1 MKIAIVVG
9 SGAGGATVA
18 KELQGAFEVTVVE
31 AGKEFKPFEMG
42 LEGLEKLRQIGL
54 FFDEREIK
62 YVMPTYQVR
71 QAGSEMILLNGRGLG
86 GTTTICTG
94 NALRMDHDLKALGIN
109 LDAEFEEVYRE
120 IPVTTAH
127 QKKWHKVTRRLFAIF
142 QELGLDPQ
150 PMPKMGQYERCRHCG
165 RCQLGC
171 PNGVKW
177 DSRAYLQEAE
187 EKGAQL
193 VSGCQVESVVID
205 QGHATGVMV
214 RNGFAHHFMPADL
227 VVLAA
232 GGLGT
237 PVILDNSGIP
247 CEPRL
252 FVDPVLCVAARLP
265 RSMQHKD
272 LTMPFVS
279 IQEHTIL
286 SPYFDHLSFF
296 FNPDW
301 RLPAGDIVSIMIK
314 LADEEQGSI
323 SSQGVE
329 KGLSELDRR
338 RLDESAATCREIL
351 RRFGARDEDLFLGSV
366 IAGHPGGMLPLT
378 SKEAASFHSDRLPE
392 NMYVADASLLPKSLG
407 NPPILTI
414 IALAKRVSKV
424 ISEQSTV
431 RGERPAAGTAGIIGF
446 NSLKTSGHSSL
457 MQVTES

>member
-1 MKIAIVVG
+1 MKKAIVVG

-18 KELQGAFEVTVVE
+18 KELQGHYEVTVLE
-31 AGKEFKPFEMG
+31 AGKGFKPFGME
-42 LEGLEKLRQIGL
+42 LEGLEKLRQFGL
-54 FFDEREIK
+54 FFDEREIQFVIPAFK
-62 YVMPTYQVR
+62 TR
-71 QAGSEMILLNGRGLG
+71 RATDEMILVNGIGLG

-94 NALRMDHDLKALGIN
+94 NALRMDRDLKALGID
-109 LDAEFEEVYRE
+109 LDAEFEEVFRE

-142 QELGLDPQ
+142 QELGLEPQ
-150 PMPKMGQYERCRHCG
+150 PMPKMGHYERCLHCG

-177 DSRAYLQEAE
+177 DSREFLQAAQ
-187 EKGAQL
+187 EKGAQ
-193 VSGCQVESVVID
+193 VVPGCQVESVVID
-205 QGHATGVMV
+205 GGHATGVMV

-252 FVDPVLCVAARLP
+252 FVDPVLCVAARSP
-265 RSMQHKD
+265 QSMQHKD
-272 LTMPFVS
+272 VTMPFVS
-279 IQEHTIL
+279 VRERIIL

-296 FNPDW
+296 FNQDW

-314 LADEEQGSI
+314 LADDELGSI
-323 SSQGVE
+323 SSQGVN
-329 KGLSELDRR
+329 KTLTDQDRR
-338 RLDESAATCREIL
+338 RLDEGVVTCKEIL
-351 RRFGARDEDLFLGSV
+351 RRFGARDEELFLGTV

-378 SKEAASFHSDRLPE
+378 LKEASSFHSDRLPA
-392 NMYVADASLLPKSLG
+392 NLYVADATLLPKSLG

-414 IALAKRVSKV
+414 IALAKRVS
-424 ISEQSTV
+424 
-431 RGERPAAGTAGIIGF
+431 
-446 NSLKTSGHSSL
+446 
-457 MQVTES
+457 QVCRS